1 VDAEEGL
8 EVSPGQILY
17 AFELAGP
24 YATGK
29 SNTAKLQNRK
39 ELALCL
45 IDWAMME
52 CDRGLRLL
60 ELTNKV
66 SDLEAENARLRK
78 GGGGTI
84 IVSGPYGLG

>member
-1 VDAEEGL
+1 VDDEEGL
-8 EVSPGQILY
+8 VLEPRDILK

-29 SNTAKLQNRK
+29 SNTAKLENRWL
-39 ELALCL
+39 LALGI
-45 IDWAMME
+45 IDRALME
-52 CDRGLRLL
+52 LDRGLRLL

-66 SDLEAENARLRK
+66 AELEAENDRLRK

>member
-1 VDAEEGL
+1 VDAEDDGL
-8 EVSPGQILY
+8 ELHPHEILY

-39 ELALCL
+39 ELALGL
-45 IDWAMME
+45 VDWAVME
-52 CDRGLRLL
+52 SDRGMKLL
-60 ELTNKV
+60 ELTNRV
-66 SDLEAENARLRK
+66 DDLEAQLSEARK

-84 IVSGPYGLG
+84 VIGPFGLG

>member
-1 VDAEEGL
+1 MDADEDGL
-8 EVSPGQILY
+8 ELHPHEILY

-39 ELALCL
+39 ELALGL

-52 CDRGLRLL
+52 SDRGLRLL
-60 ELTNKV
+60 ELTNRV
-66 SDLEAENARLRK
+66 EQLESELAQFRK
-78 GGGGTI
+78 GQGGTYI
-84 IVSGPYGLG
+84 IGPFGLG